1 VLPPASYRVFL
12 FLAAVLLMVVL
23 VVHTTYVIDRL
34 KGETQNLCH
43 VLARFLAVSTFEA
56 VEDPG
61 MGAIF
66 QEVVRNIH
74 FPIVLTDAQGNPRAW
89 KNVGIEPTAVTDST
103 LARAAATGVM
113 PPEARRL
120 QEIAAALDRRAPPVP
135 VVRLG
140 QPGVLGFVHYGEPP
154 LVRQL
159 RWIPYLEFAVILAL
173 LAFGFAGFQSLMAGE
188 QRSLWAGIAKETAH
202 QLGTPLSSLLGWTA
216 LLRERTA
223 EGAATSAAIEEIAG
237 EMERDLDRLTKV
249 ASRFGQ
255 VGSVPSLREGDVT
268 EVVSGA
274 VAYFR
279 LRLPHLGSQIEIEEH
294 YEPVPR
300 VLFHRDLL
308 EWVVENLLRN
318 AIDAADKWNGRIE
331 VSLGWDRPGRE
342 VVLRVKDNGRG
353 MTSEE
358 RRRAFQPG
366 FSTKRRGWGLGL
378 ALARRVIREYH
389 QGRIFIAESVPGEGT
404 TMAVALRVRSPRT
417 ASG

>member
-1 VLPPASYRVFL
+1 
-12 FLAAVLLMVVL
+12 
-23 VVHTTYVIDRL
+23 
-34 KGETQNLCH
+34 
-43 VLARFLAVSTFEA
+43 
-56 VEDPG
+56 
-61 MGAIF
+61 
-66 QEVVRNIH
+66 
-74 FPIVLTDAQGNPRAW
+74 
-89 KNVGIEPTAVTDST
+89 
-103 LARAAATGVM
+103 M
-113 PPEARRL
+113 PPEVRRL
-120 QEIAAALDRRAPPVP
+120 REIAAALDRKAPPIP

-173 LAFGFAGFQSLMAGE
+173 LVFGFAGFQSLMAGE

-223 EGAATSAAIEEIAG
+223 EGTATPAAIEEIAG

-255 VGSVPSLREGDVT
+255 VGSVPALREGDVT
-268 EVVSGA
+268 EVVSGV

-279 LRLPHLGSQIEIEEH
+279 LRLPHLGSQIEIGER

-300 VLFHRDLL
+300 VLFHRELL

-318 AIDAADKWNGRIE
+318 AIDATDKWNGRIE

-353 MTSEE
+353 MTAGE

-404 TMAVALRVRSPRT
+404 TMVVALRVRSPRA